1 MGRSTWGLLW
11 VFFAAPWLAW
21 VAFHPLADARL
32 VWTLVAHPRAAGTA
46 VMEALH
52 NAYDVPPTSYIF
64 DAVRV
69 VEEARNVQLA
79 ESSCDQADNGVRTKD
94 LALARGRNRMVRRWQ
109 DGGCQ
114 KKSTDVAP

>member
-1 MGRSTWGLLW
+1 MERSAWGLLW

-32 VWTLVAHPRAAGTA
+32 VWTLVAHPRGAGAA

-52 NAYDVPPTSYIF
+52 NAYDVPPFSSIF

-69 VEEARNVQLA
+69 VEEARNVQPA
-79 ESSCDQADNGVRTKD
+79 EPSCDQVRNKK
-94 LALARGRNRMVRRWQ
+94 LALARGRNRIVLRWQ
-109 DGGCQ
+109 DGGCW
-114 KKSTDVAP
+114 KKSPDVAP